1 MLTEQEIT
9 KKLLSFQVA
18 HVYQLIEVL
27 RVKNRVVDASDTG
40 TGKTYCAIATCALLK
55 LTPFIVCPKSVIS
68 NWVNVCKEFGIP
80 YLGISNYEMLKGGKY
95 YTENYE
101 KVKCPY
107 MEMDNI
113 LLDDKVIEEEEKKE
127 EIINDQDINNSNL
140 SNKKSK
146 LSKNKNFI
154 QKYKT
159 NYTFYLPQ
167 NTLIIFDEAHRCKN
181 WSSQTS
187 SLLVAM
193 SKSICKIMML
203 SATLTDKVDCFKPF
217 GIVLGFYTGLDGYRP
232 WIRSKEIIN
241 KIKYKKIGLDE
252 ESKRLHIIHDA
263 VFPHFGSRLKISE
276 LGDLFPSN
284 NITANA
290 YYLDE
295 HEKVEAIYKEI
306 NEELENLSNLE
317 KQSKGLGI
325 LIRARMRIEM
335 LKVSLFMDLAQE
347 GLDNGYSIAIFV
359 NYIGTLEYLC
369 YHMKVDCIIKGGQ
382 TMDLRDS
389 MIKDFQDNKKKVII
403 VMQQAGG
410 VGISLHDIHGG
421 HPRLSIISP
430 SWSGY
435 ETRQTLG
442 RIHRAGSKTPA
453 IQKLVYVAQTY
464 EEAIAKIIQQKLK
477 TIDALNDG
485 DFEDDKL
492 KTIELEE
499 QKNDNLEQVENIPVA
514 VENNRIAVK
523 PKKKYKKKD

>member
-1 MLTEQEIT
+1 MLTESEIIQ
-9 KKLLSFQVA
+9 KLLSFQVA
-18 HVYQLIEVL
+18 HVYQLMEVL
-27 RVKNRVVDASDTG
+27 HIKNRVIDASDTG

-68 NWVNVCKEFGIP
+68 SWMNVCKEFEIP

-101 KVKCPY
+101 KVNCPY
-107 MEMDNI
+107 MDMDVV
-113 LLDDKVIEEEEKKE
+113 LLNDKIIKEEIEEEKL
-127 EIINDQDINNSNL
+127 IDAQDIKEPL
-140 SNKKSK
+140 NKKDFIK
-146 LSKNKNFI
+146 EKNFI
-154 QKYKT
+154 KKYKT
-159 NYTFYLPQ
+159 NYTFYLP
-167 NTLIIFDEAHRCKN
+167 NSTLIIFDEAHRCKN

-193 SKSICKIMML
+193 SKSNTKIMML

-217 GIVLGFYTGLDGYRP
+217 GIVLGLYSSLDEYKK
-232 WIRSKEIIN
+232 WIKSKQIIN
-241 KIKYKKIGLDE
+241 KIKYKDFDE
-252 ESKRLHIIHDA
+252 ETKRLDIIHNTI
-263 VFPHFGSRLKISE
+263 FPHFGSRLKICE
-276 LGDLFPSN
+276 LGNLFPSN

-290 YYLDE
+290 YYLDD
-295 HEKVEAIYKEI
+295 HEKVEAIYKEV
-306 NEELENLSNLE
+306 NEELKNLSQLE
-317 KQSKGLGI
+317 KNSKGLGI

-347 GLDNGYSIAIFV
+347 GLDNGYSVAIFV
-359 NYIGTLEYLC
+359 NYIATLEYLC

-382 TMDLRDS
+382 TMEERDM
-389 MIKDFQDNKKKVII
+389 MIKNFQDNKKNTII
-403 VMQQAGG
+403 IMQQAGG

-421 HPRLSIISP
+421 HPRMSIISP

-453 IQKLVYVAQTY
+453 IQKLVYVAKTY
-464 EEAIAKIIQQKLK
+464 EESIAKIIQQKLK

-485 DFEDDKL
+485 DFEEDKF
-492 KTIELEE
+492 KIIELEE
-499 QKNDNLEQVENIPVA
+499 QIENITVEI
-514 VENNRIAVK
+514 ENNRTAMK